1 MLEGRFEQLNDIE
14 IHGFR
19 MDRNALDA
27 VLRHPPNLMHLRLES
42 NKIGNEG
49 CGELALGL
57 KEGCPHL
64 QTLNL
69 KYSSIDS
76 LSDALGQLRS
86 LTCLE
91 ISFNRIRR
99 IQPALYAL
107 ILQLDTFD
115 VFLCPLED
123 PP

>member
-1 MLEGRFEQLNDIE
+1 MHSTLSCATPPTSRTSALNRTRLAMR
-14 IHGFR
+14 GVVSWLSASR
-19 MDRNALDA
+19 RA
-27 VLRHPPNLMHLRLES
+27 V
-42 NKIGNEG
+42 
-49 CGELALGL
+49 
-57 KEGCPHL
+57 PHL